1 MEMLDNVLE
10 MEKFVLSAMQI
21 REGECVP
28 AVMAT
33 LTADDFYR
41 PTHRLVYR
49 TSVKLYA
56 EGVAPSILS
65 LINELTKTGEIGN
78 VDVEFLYMLTEYA
91 NTTAYVPTYCK
102 EIKEAANMRRIQLA
116 AEKLAQDAKKGIKPV
131 ADILDEFNATSAALA
146 NPAEQFKVAT
156 LNDCLDPANS
166 IFLNELKKM
175 ADVKRISTGFKNFD
189 EAQIILPG
197 LYLIGAEPAIGK
209 TDFVWQILEQM
220 AHDCRCIYCS
230 YEMSRNTML
239 RRIIARQIFKEHPFT
254 PITASN
260 LHENVKYRE
269 HLESLAS
276 AMETLY
282 NQNLD
287 LRALELYGQNVDSL
301 IRLLKP
307 LCDTDRQPVIA
318 IDYLQ
323 VLAAATN
330 PDNPKVAVDECL
342 RKLKSFQ
349 NDTGALLFIVSS
361 FNRANYRYPVTFA
374 SFKESGACEYF
385 ADVMLGLQFYAV
397 NKITDK
403 TKPIEVDTIVSDAIR
418 AQPRKIQ
425 LKCVKNRNGNSYD
438 LYFKYYSAH
447 SYFEP
452 CDKADFCDD
461 DNIPA
466 HIADSSSIPPVDDS
480 YNFEETEDDEDC
492 GR

>member
-1 MEMLDNVLE
+1 MEPLENVIE

-28 AVMAT
+28 KVMAA
-33 LTADDFYR
+33 LEPDDFYR
-41 PTHRLVYR
+41 PTHRLVFR
-49 TSVKLYA
+49 ASVKLYN
-56 EGVAPSILS
+56 EGTPPNVLS
-65 LINELTKTGEIGN
+65 LKDELQATDHLN
-78 VDVEFLYMLTEYA
+78 DVGITFLYMLTEFA
-91 NTTAYVPTYCK
+91 NTTAYVPAYCQK
-102 EIKEAANMRRIQLA
+102 IKEAANLRRVQFA
-116 AEKLAQDAKKGIKPV
+116 AEKLARDATMGIKPI
-131 ADILDEFNATSAALA
+131 ADILDEFNATSTALV
-146 NPAEQFKVAT
+146 NPAEQFKVST
-156 LNDCLDPANS
+156 LNDCFDTTNN

-175 ADVKRISTGFKNFD
+175 SAVKRISTGFANFD

-209 TDFVWQILEQM
+209 TDFIWQMLEQM

-239 RRIIARQIFKEHPFT
+239 RRIAARQIFKENPT
-254 PITASN
+254 SPLTASN
-260 LHENVKYRE
+260 LHENVKYPE
-269 HLESLAS
+269 HAQALEM
-276 AMETLY
+276 AMATLY
-282 NQNLD
+282 SQNLD

-318 IDYLQ
+318 VDYLQ

-385 ADVMLGLQFYAV
+385 ADVMLGLQFYVV
-397 NKITDK
+397 NKITDQ
-403 TKPIEVDTIVSDAIR
+403 TKPHTVDAIVSDAIR
-418 AQPRKIQ
+418 AQPREIQ
-425 LKCVKNRNGNSYD
+425 MRCVKNRNGNNYD
-438 LYFKYYSAH
+438 LYFHYYSAH
-447 SYFEP
+447 NYFEP
-452 CDKADFCDD
+452 CDKADFADD

-466 HIADSSSIPPVDDS
+466 HIADSSSVAGNSTGNSKIK
-480 YNFEETEDDEDC
+480 
-492 GR
+492 